1 MDKLLHH
8 ARLVLRR
15 KHYAYRTEK
24 QYLSWIRRFMLF
36 HAKRH
41 PKHMGEKEV
50 ELFLT
55 HLAVKRNVAASTQNQ
70 ALNALL
76 FLYRDVL
83 LKPLDL
89 SINAVRAR
97 RPKRVPNVLSPEETQ
112 QVLTCMTGSKALMA
126 KLLYGA
132 GLRAS
137 ECVRLR
143 VKDLDFAMLS
153 ITVRDGKGN
162 KDRITLLP
170 EALIDPLKMHLRRV
184 HAIHQ
189 KDLHAGVGAVHL
201 PYALE
206 RKYPNANRE
215 WVWQFVFPSPRLT
228 PDPRSGLTRRHH
240 LSTHTLQTAVR
251 KAAQLSG
258 IQKRVTCHTFRHS
271 FATHLLEAGY
281 DIRTVQDLLGHKDV
295 KTTMIYTH
303 VLKKGPFAVR
313 SPLDAAPG
321 QHSSQGH

>member
-1 MDKLLHH
+1 MTTSPMDKLLHH

-36 HAKRH
+36 HTKRH

-50 ELFLT
+50 EFFLT
-55 HLAVKRNVAASTQNQ
+55 HLAVKQNVAASTQNQ

-89 SINAVRAR
+89 SIHAVRAR
-97 RPKRVPNVLSPEETQ
+97 RPKRMPSVLS
-112 QVLTCMTGSKALMA
+112 
-126 KLLYGA
+126 
-132 GLRAS
+132 LRAS
-137 ECVRLR
+137 ECARLR
-143 VKDLDFAMLS
+143 VKDLDFAMSS
-153 ITVRDGKGN
+153 ITVRDGKGQ
-162 KDRITLLP
+162 KDRVTLFP
-170 EALIDPLKMHLRRV
+170 ESLIEPLKIHLQRV
-184 HAIHQ
+184 HAIHR
-189 KDLHAGVGAVHL
+189 KDLRAGLGAVHL

-215 WVWQFVFPSPRLT
+215 WTWQYVFPSPRLT
-228 PDPRSGLTRRHH
+228 TDPRSGLTRRHH

-251 KAAQLSG
+251 KAARLSG
-258 IQKRVTCHTFRHS
+258 LQKRVTCHTFRHS

-303 VLKKGPFAVR
+303 VLKKGPMAVR
-313 SPLDAAPG
+313 SPLDR
-321 QHSSQGH
+321 HSDE

>member
-1 MDKLLHH
+1 MASSPMDKLLHH

-15 KHYAYRTEK
+15 KHYAYRTE
-24 QYLSWIRRFMLF
+24 QRYIAWIRRFMLF
-36 HAKRH
+36 HSKRH

-55 HLAVKRNVAASTQNQ
+55 HLAVKQNVAASTQNQ

-83 LKPLDL
+83 LKPLSL

-97 RPKRVPNVLSPEETQ
+97 RSKRMPTVLSKEEVQ
-112 QVLTCMTGSKALMA
+112 QVLNCMSGTKALMA
-126 KLLYGA
+126 KLLYGS
-132 GLRAS
+132 GLRVS

-143 VKDLDFAMLS
+143 VKDLDFSMRS
-153 ITVRDGKGN
+153 ISVRNGKGA
-162 KDRITLLP
+162 KDRFTLLP
-170 EALIDPLKMHLRRV
+170 ESLVEPLKTHLHRV
-184 HAIHQ
+184 HAIHR
-189 KDLHAGVGAVHL
+189 KDLRAGYGAVHL
-201 PYALE
+201 PFALE

-215 WVWQFVFPSPRLT
+215 WIWQFVFPSPRLST
-228 PDPRSGLTRRHH
+228 DPRSGMTRRHH
-240 LSTHTLQTAVR
+240 LSASTLQAAVHDAR
-251 KAAQLSG
+251 ELSG

-303 VLKKGPFAVR
+303 VLKSGPMAVR
-313 SPLDAAPG
+313 SPLDV
-321 QHSSQGH
+321 HVDD

>member
-1 MDKLLHH
+1 MASSPMDKVLHH

-15 KHYAYRTEK
+15 KHYAYRTE
-24 QYLSWIRRFMLF
+24 QRYLAWIRRFMLF
-36 HAKRH
+36 HTKRH
-41 PKHMGEKEV
+41 PKHMGEKQV

-55 HLAVKRNVAASTQNQ
+55 HLAVKENVSASTQNQ

-83 LKPLDL
+83 LQPLDKK
-89 SINAVRAR
+89 INAVRAR
-97 RPKRVPNVLSPEETQ
+97 RPKRMPTVLSHDEVQRT
-112 QVLTCMTGSKALMA
+112 LNCMSGSRALMA

-153 ITVRDGKGN
+153 ITVRDGKGA
-162 KDRITLLP
+162 KDRVTLLP
-170 EALIDPLKMHLRRV
+170 ESLVDPLKTHLQRV
-184 HAIHQ
+184 KAIHQ
-189 KDLHAGVGAVHL
+189 KDLQAGLGAVHL
-201 PYALE
+201 LYALE
-206 RKYPNANRE
+206 RKFPNANRE
-215 WVWQFVFPSPRLT
+215 WIWQYVFPSPRLST
-228 PDPRSGLTRRHH
+228 DPRRGVTRRHH
-240 LSTHTLQTAVR
+240 LSPAALQKAVR
-251 KAAQLSG
+251 SAADLAG
-258 IQKRVTCHTFRHS
+258 IEKRVTCHTFRHS

-303 VLKKGPFAVR
+303 VLKKGPLAVR
-313 SPLDAAPG
+313 SPLDADL
-321 QHSSQGH
+321 